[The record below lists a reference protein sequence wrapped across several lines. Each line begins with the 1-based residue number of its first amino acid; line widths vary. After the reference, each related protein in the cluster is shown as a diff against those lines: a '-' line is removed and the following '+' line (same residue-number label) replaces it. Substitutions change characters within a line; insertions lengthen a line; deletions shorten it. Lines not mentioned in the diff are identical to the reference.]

1 MGQKMGSPRVQRWAT
16 LLRAYEY
23 KIIYKPGK
31 EHANADAL
39 SRLPLPQTGEEDDT
53 DQVLM
58 LEVMDDPPITTAQV
72 KQWTARDETLS
83 QVLVWC
89 LKGWPREVD
98 ARYKPYSQRRLE
110 LSVKDGC
117 VLWGARVVIPQ
128 RGRKA
133 ILQQLHHTHPGISRM
148 KGLAR
153 SYVWWPGM
161 DSEIE
166 KEVQS
171 CHTCQEN
178 RNLPAG
184 APLHPWEW
192 PETPWSRLHIDYAG
206 PFLGKMFLVIVDAH
220 SKWIDV
226 YPATT
231 ATSQVTIEKLR
242 QCFSIHGLPQT
253 LVSDNGTCFTSQEFK
268 AFMNQNGI
276 QHITSAPFHPASNG
290 LAERAVQTFK
300 QGIKKIKGDT
310 LETKVARFL
319 FNYRI
324 TPQTTTGLSPA
335 EMLMSRRLRSTL
347 DLLLPDV
354 KSKIRKKQLKQK
366 EQNDTHSKWRSFS
379 PGDDVYTRN

>member
-1 MGQKMGSPRVQRWAT
+1 MGSPRVQRWAT

-39 SRLPLPQTGEEDDT
+39 SRLPLPQIGEEDDT

-253 LVSDNGTCFTSQEFK
+253 LVSDNGTGFTSQEFK

-276 QHITSAPFHPASNG
+276 QHITSAPFHPASNS

-366 EQNDTHSKWRSFS
+366 EQNDT
-379 PGDDVYTRN
+379 

>member
-1 MGQKMGSPRVQRWAT
+1 
-16 LLRAYEY
+16 
-23 KIIYKPGK
+23 
-31 EHANADAL
+31 
-39 SRLPLPQTGEEDDT
+39 
-53 DQVLM
+53 
-58 LEVMDDPPITTAQV
+58 
-72 KQWTARDETLS
+72 
-83 QVLVWC
+83 
-89 LKGWPREVD
+89 
-98 ARYKPYSQRRLE
+98 
-110 LSVKDGC
+110 
-117 VLWGARVVIPQ
+117 
-128 RGRKA
+128 
-133 ILQQLHHTHPGISRM
+133 M

-268 AFMNQNGI
+268 AFLNQNGI

-310 LETKVARFL
+310 LETKIARFL

-379 PGDDVYTRN
+379 PGDDVYTRNYSHGPRWVPAVVEETTGPVSYTVQTGDGRVMRRHVDQIRKRHTTVSTDAPIPEVTVEPTRLQVPDPVLEALPADCAITTSIREERTAPDTAQAHPSAVEQPDAGGVPLPVLRRSERTRQSPAYLKDFVK

>member
-1 MGQKMGSPRVQRWAT
+1 
-16 LLRAYEY
+16 
-23 KIIYKPGK
+23 
-31 EHANADAL
+31 
-39 SRLPLPQTGEEDDT
+39 
-53 DQVLM
+53 
-58 LEVMDDPPITTAQV
+58 
-72 KQWTARDETLS
+72 
-83 QVLVWC
+83 
-89 LKGWPREVD
+89 
-98 ARYKPYSQRRLE
+98 
-110 LSVKDGC
+110 
-117 VLWGARVVIPQ
+117 
-128 RGRKA
+128 
-133 ILQQLHHTHPGISRM
+133 
-148 KGLAR
+148 
-153 SYVWWPGM
+153 
-161 DSEIE
+161 
-166 KEVQS
+166 
-171 CHTCQEN
+171 
-178 RNLPAG
+178 
-184 APLHPWEW
+184 
-192 PETPWSRLHIDYAG
+192 
-206 PFLGKMFLVIVDAH
+206 MFLVIVDAH

-231 ATSQVTIEKLR
+231 ATSQVTIKKLR

-268 AFMNQNGI
+268 AFMKQNGI

-300 QGIKKIKGDT
+300 QGIKKIKVDT
-310 LETKVARFL
+310 LETKIARFL